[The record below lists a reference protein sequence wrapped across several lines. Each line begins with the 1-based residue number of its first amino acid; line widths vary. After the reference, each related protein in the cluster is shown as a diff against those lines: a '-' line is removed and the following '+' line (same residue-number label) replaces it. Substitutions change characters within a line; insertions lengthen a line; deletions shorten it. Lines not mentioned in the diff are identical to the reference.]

1 MSLILEALKKSEANR
16 RLGQAP
22 DLGTPFTPVQRGRSP
37 LWATLVIVLSLG
49 IGLWWWFG
57 RGTPAP
63 TPAAPEPSVAAAPGR
78 TAAPAPNR
86 EALQKEDQRVFAAA
100 RRQESNAQAAATAGK
115 DGQIWVAAQ
124 RHDATERMARR
135 PARTTPPAT
144 TAQTPPAPAR
154 VAAPA
159 RAPQPAD
166 MHGNTPQ
173 PHPEAGQPHPE
184 AGQPHPEAGQPH
196 PEAGQPHPEA
206 GQPHPEAGQPHP
218 EAGQPHPEAGQPH
231 PEAGQPHPEAGQP
244 HPDAAAPQPVPGT
257 PKLDVPAY
265 YDLPFATRK
274 ALPQLSMS
282 MHVYAADPKQRFV
295 ILDGAR
301 MVEGDTTTDRVTLR
315 EIRPDGVILEFQG
328 QRFFFPR
335 DGL

>member
-22 DLGTPFTPVQRGRSP
+22 DLGTPFTPVRRGRSP
-37 LWATLVIVLSLG
+37 LWAMLVIVLSLG
-49 IGLWWWFG
+49 MGLWWWFG
-57 RGTPAP
+57 RDTPAP
-63 TPAAPEPSVAAAPGR
+63 APATPASPIATAPAPGQA
-78 TAAPAPNR
+78 AAPAPNR
-86 EALQKEDQRVFAAA
+86 EALQKEDQRIFAAA
-100 RRQESNAQAAATAGK
+100 RRQEPNAQAAAAAGK

-135 PARTTPPAT
+135 PTRTAPPAA

-154 VAAPA
+154 VAEPA

-166 MHGNTPQ
+166 MRGNTPQ
-173 PHPEAGQPHPE
+173 PHPQAGQPHPQAGQPHPEPGQPHPEPGQPHPE
-184 AGQPHPEAGQPH
+184 AGQPHPEA
-196 PEAGQPHPEA
+196 AGSQ
-206 GQPHPEAGQPHP
+206 Q
-218 EAGQPHPEAGQPH
+218 
-231 PEAGQPHPEAGQP
+231 
-244 HPDAAAPQPVPGT
+244 VPGT

-301 MVEGDTTTDRVTLR
+301 MVEGDTTTDRVT
-315 EIRPDGVILEFQG
+315 
-328 QRFFFPR
+328 
-335 DGL
+335 

>member
-22 DLGTPFTPVQRGRSP
+22 DLGTPFTPVRRGRSP
-37 LWATLVIVLSLG
+37 LWAMLVIVLSLG

-63 TPAAPEPSVAAAPGR
+63 APATPPPPIATAPGQV
-78 TAAPAPNR
+78 AAPAPNR
-86 EALQKEDQRVFAAA
+86 EALQLEDKRIFAAA
-100 RRQESNAQAAATAGK
+100 HRQESNAQAAATPGE
-115 DGQIWVAAQ
+115 DQQIWVPAQ
-124 RHDATERMARR
+124 RRAAEERMARR

-144 TAQTPPAPAR
+144 SAQTPPAPAH
-154 VAAPA
+154 VAEPA

-166 MHGNTPQ
+166 MRGNTPQ

-184 AGQPHPEAGQPH
+184 ARQPHPEPGQPHPEAGQPH
-196 PEAGQPHPEA
+196 PEAA
-206 GQPHPEAGQPHP
+206 GSQQ
-218 EAGQPHPEAGQPH
+218 
-231 PEAGQPHPEAGQP
+231 
-244 HPDAAAPQPVPGT
+244 VPGT
-257 PKLDVPAY
+257 TKLDVPAY

>member
-22 DLGTPFTPVQRGRSP
+22 DLGTPFTPVRRGRSP
-37 LWATLVIVLSLG
+37 LWAMLVIVLSLG
-49 IGLWWWFG
+49 IGLWWWLG

-63 TPAAPEPSVAAAPGR
+63 APAKPTPPIASATPPDQ
-78 TAAPAPNR
+78 AAPAPNR
-86 EALQKEDQRVFAAA
+86 EALQLEDKRIFAAA
-100 RRQESNAQAAATAGK
+100 RRQESNAGAAAAAGK
-115 DGQIWVAAQ
+115 DGQMWVAAQ

-135 PARTTPPAT
+135 PRRTAPPANT
-144 TAQTPPAPAR
+144 VQTPPAPAR
-154 VAAPA
+154 VAEPA

-166 MHGNTPQ
+166 MRGNTPQ
-173 PHPEAGQPHPE
+173 PHPEPGQPHPE
-184 AGQPHPEAGQPH
+184 PGQPHPEPGQPH
-196 PEAGQPHPEA
+196 PEPGQPHPEP
-206 GQPHPEAGQPHP
+206 GQPHPEPGQPHP
-218 EAGQPHPEAGQPH
+218 EP
-231 PEAGQPHPEAGQP
+231 GQP

-282 MHVYAADPKQRFV
+282 MHVYAADPKHRFV

>member
-22 DLGTPFTPVQRGRSP
+22 DLGTPFTTARRGRNP
-37 LWATLVIVLSLG
+37 VWALLVIVLALG
-49 IGLWWWFG
+49 AGLWWWLG
-57 RGTPAP
+57 HSTPAP
-63 TPAAPEPSVAAAPGR
+63 APTAAVPGVAAAPAPSQA
-78 TAAPAPNR
+78 AAPASTHQ
-86 EALQKEDQRVFAAA
+86 ALQQEDQRVFAAA
-100 RRQESNAQAAATAGK
+100 RRQESNAQAAAAPGK
-115 DGQIWVAAQ
+115 DEQIWVAAQ
-124 RHDATERMARR
+124 RRDATERMARR
-135 PARTTPPAT
+135 PERTTPTAAAQIRPA
-144 TAQTPPAPAR
+144 AAPAPVH

-159 RAPQPAD
+159 QPARVPKTAD
-166 MHGNTPQ
+166 MRGYTPPPQ
-173 PHPEAGQPHPE
+173 PHPEPGQPHPE
-184 AGQPHPEAGQPH
+184 SDQPHPQ
-196 PEAGQPHPEA
+196 
-206 GQPHPEAGQPHP
+206 
-218 EAGQPHPEAGQPH
+218 
-231 PEAGQPHPEAGQP
+231 AGQP
-244 HPDAAAPQPVPGT
+244 HPDAAASQQVPGT

-301 MVEGDTTTDRVTLR
+301 MVEGDTTTDSVTLR

>member
-22 DLGTPFTPVQRGRSP
+22 DLGTPFTTARRGRSP
-37 LWATLVIVLSLG
+37 VWALLVIVLALG
-49 IGLWWWFG
+49 AGLWWWLG
-57 RGTPAP
+57 HSTPAP
-63 TPAAPEPSVAAAPGR
+63 APTAAVPGVAAAPAPSQA
-78 TAAPAPNR
+78 AAPASTHQ
-86 EALQKEDQRVFAAA
+86 ALQQEDQRVFAAA
-100 RRQESNAQAAATAGK
+100 RRQESNAQAAAAPGK
-115 DGQIWVAAQ
+115 DEQIWVAAQ

-135 PARTTPPAT
+135 PERTTPTAAAQIRPA
-144 TAQTPPAPAR
+144 AAPAPVH

-159 RAPQPAD
+159 QPARVPKTAD
-166 MHGNTPQ
+166 MRGYTPPPQ
-173 PHPEAGQPHPE
+173 PHPEPDQPHP
-184 AGQPHPEAGQPH
+184 QV
-196 PEAGQPHPEA
+196 
-206 GQPHPEAGQPHP
+206 
-218 EAGQPHPEAGQPH
+218 
-231 PEAGQPHPEAGQP
+231 GQP
-244 HPDAAAPQPVPGT
+244 HPDAAASQQVPGT

-301 MVEGDTTTDRVTLR
+301 MVEGDTTTDSVTLR

>member
-22 DLGTPFTPVQRGRSP
+22 DLGTPFTPVRRGRSP
-37 LWATLVIVLSLG
+37 LWAMLVIVLALG
-49 IGLWWWFG
+49 AGLWWWFG
-57 RGTPAP
+57 GGGTPAS
-63 TPAAPEPSVAAAPGR
+63 TPVAPQPSNATAQAAGR
-78 TAAPAPNR
+78 TAAPAQHR
-86 EALQKEDQRVFAAA
+86 EVLQQEDQRLFAAA
-100 RRQESNAQAAATAGK
+100 RRQESNAQAAAAAGK

-124 RHDATERMARR
+124 RHDATDRMARR
-135 PARTTPPAT
+135 PVRTAPPGAAQITSAATPAPVHVATPAQPVRAPKTADTRGYTPP
-144 TAQTPPAPAR
+144 
-154 VAAPA
+154 
-159 RAPQPAD
+159 
-166 MHGNTPQ
+166 PQ

-184 AGQPHPEAGQPH
+184 AGQPHPEAAVSQQV
-196 PEAGQPHPEA
+196 A
-206 GQPHPEAGQPHP
+206 
-218 EAGQPHPEAGQPH
+218 
-231 PEAGQPHPEAGQP
+231 
-244 HPDAAAPQPVPGT
+244 GT

-301 MVEGDTTTDRVTLR
+301 MVEGDTTTDSVTLR

-328 QRFFFPR
+328 QRFYFPR

>member
-22 DLGTPFTPVQRGRSP
+22 DLGTPFTPARRERSP
-37 LWATLVIVLSLG
+37 VWALLVIVLSLG
-49 IGLWWWFG
+49 IGLWWWLG

-63 TPAAPEPSVAAAPGR
+63 TPATPVPSVAAAP
-78 TAAPAPNR
+78 APGQAVARAPNS
-86 EALQKEDQRVFAAA
+86 EALQQEDQRVFAAA
-100 RRQESNAQAAATAGK
+100 RRQESNAQAAAAPGK
-115 DGQIWVAAQ
+115 DEQIWVAAQ
-124 RHDATERMARR
+124 RRDATQRMARR
-135 PARTTPPAT
+135 TAPTAAPAAAQMPPA
-144 TAQTPPAPAR
+144 AVHDAAPAH
-154 VAAPA
+154 PA
-159 RAPQPAD
+159 RAPKTAD
-166 MHGNTPQ
+166 MRGYTP
-173 PHPEAGQPHPE
+173 PP
-184 AGQPHPEAGQPH
+184 
-196 PEAGQPHPEA
+196 
-206 GQPHPEAGQPHP
+206 
-218 EAGQPHPEAGQPH
+218 QPHPEAGQPH

-244 HPDAAAPQPVPGT
+244 HPDAVASQQVPGT

-301 MVEGDTTTDRVTLR
+301 MVEGDTTTDSVTLR